1 MISERRE
8 LTSKEDLIGALND
21 AIDRREE
28 GLMVKHPNSLYRPD
42 KRKGSGWIKIKPEYV
57 DSLSD
62 QLDLVIIGG
71 YYGTGRRRGGM
82 ISHFMCGVAVQ
93 ADDPADK
100 PIVFHSFCKVGT
112 GYTLNELKQLGQKLQ
127 PYWQPF
133 DTRNPPKSIVLAPG
147 FKEKPDVWIQPSQ
160 SQVVQIKA
168 AEIISS
174 DKFQTGC
181 TLRFPRLERIRNDKP
196 WYDCMTLQQLA
207 TVRTIGEG
215 RLTHQHLGAEDVEDG
230 TPRKKSRMTVRLPK
244 KRVVALQFQPADVS
258 SVTQVS
264 KMFDSLEFCIVNG
277 PASHSKSDLEKS
289 IVEHGGSFVQ
299 SPGQETFCV
308 VAARVTAR
316 VKNIISAGVYDVVKA
331 DWLIHCLEL
340 GHHLQFLPSH
350 MLHTSPKTAAQ
361 FADDFDAYGDSYT
374 DDVDETELKK
384 IFDLMDSTVTAD
396 SYICLCA

>member
-1 MISERRE
+1 
-8 LTSKEDLIGALND
+8 
-21 AIDRREE
+21 
-28 GLMVKHPNSLYRPD
+28 
-42 KRKGSGWIKIKPEYV
+42 
-57 DSLSD
+57 
-62 QLDLVIIGG
+62 
-71 YYGTGRRRGGM
+71 
-82 ISHFMCGVAVQ
+82 
-93 ADDPADK
+93 
-100 PIVFHSFCKVGT
+100 
-112 GYTLNELKQLGQKLQ
+112 
-127 PYWQPF
+127 
-133 DTRNPPKSIVLAPG
+133 
-147 FKEKPDVWIQPSQ
+147 
-160 SQVVQIKA
+160 
-168 AEIISS
+168 
-174 DKFQTGC
+174 
-181 TLRFPRLERIRNDKP
+181 
-196 WYDCMTLQQLA
+196 
-207 TVRTIGEG
+207 
-215 RLTHQHLGAEDVEDG
+215 
-230 TPRKKSRMTVRLPK
+230 MTVRLPK

-384 IFDLMDSTVTAD
+384 IFDLMDSTGEISDVNQVTCHELID
-396 SYICLCA
+396 LEEKYFPGPSRQCIFRQLKFYVDRFVILNDPTSVIHNCPLDLISLDIQCHGGIVCNTLDEDVSHVICHSSDLSRLPMLRQRNHERTAKFHCVFDGWVKECVEHGALRSERTFQVV